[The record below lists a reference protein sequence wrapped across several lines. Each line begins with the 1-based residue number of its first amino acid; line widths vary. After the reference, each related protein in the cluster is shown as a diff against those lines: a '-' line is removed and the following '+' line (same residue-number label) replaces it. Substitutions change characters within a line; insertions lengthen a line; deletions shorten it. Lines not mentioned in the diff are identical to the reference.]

1 MIVRL
6 IYDDF
11 PTLILFFYSTIN
23 VISQTKNILVG
34 LNLGLL
40 YDMEKMESIVD
51 KLDNITGTLN
61 DE

>member
-51 KLDNITGTLN
+51 KLDNITGTVK
-61 DE
+61 